1 MSEAWKRNL
10 AVPFF
15 TQRDNTYIWQRK
27 DEEGKVWIDDD
38 GKEGLKYP
46 MAWRTCNITSLCMIL
61 HYWGIT
67 DKTPNQMIEEVYS
80 NTEWNWSASVTG
92 YKALVYWAN
101 LRKIAGH
108 YTQNYKDGNGNPIY
122 KIIGGKEK
130 ENNFTLEFAREQIAK
145 GAPVMLSTGL
155 VSVIND
161 YNTYKGDGH
170 IVVIRGFTNDGDVI
184 LNDPYGIPVDNAG
197 MIKPLT
203 GEAKGQDKGTI
214 IAGYYYNSPAASVG
228 DNIVIKKAEFN
239 KICKGTGIR
248 YITIE
253 GPLWQQPC
261 DPMTEPSEL

>member
-15 TQRDNTYIWQRK
+15 TQRDNTYIWQQIATEDEKDKNGKYIKRK
-27 DEEGKVWIDDD
+27 GKLF
-38 GKEGLKYP
+38 GSKYP

-80 NTEWNWSASVTG
+80 NTEWNWNESDIG
-92 YKALVYWAN
+92 YKVLIYWEN
-101 LRKIAGH
+101 LRKIAEH

-122 KIIGGKEK
+122 KIIGGKEN

-145 GAPVMLSTGL
+145 GFPIMLSTGL
-155 VSVIND
+155 ASVIDD

-197 MIKPLT
+197 
-203 GEAKGQDKGTI
+203 
-214 IAGYYYNSPAASVG
+214 
-228 DNIVIKKAEFN
+228 KAF
-239 KICKGTGIR
+239 IR
-248 YITIE
+248 SYRR
-253 GPLWQQPC
+253 
-261 DPMTEPSEL
+261 